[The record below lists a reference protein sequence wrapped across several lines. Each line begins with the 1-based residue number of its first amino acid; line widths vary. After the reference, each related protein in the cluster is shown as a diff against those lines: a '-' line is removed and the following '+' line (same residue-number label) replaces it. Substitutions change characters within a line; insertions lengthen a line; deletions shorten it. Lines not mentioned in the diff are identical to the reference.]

1 MGLCVV
7 FVLSVMILCCGLVSL
22 CLCVYDLVLCGS
34 LCGCPCPPLCAACL
48 VCCAVIGAYSIDSG
62 DGKPGRLK
70 LSGGGV
76 PPEGDGKPPQEP
88 QGVA

>member
-1 MGLCVV
+1 MSIEFVNGFLN
-7 FVLSVMILCCGLVSL
+7 VLSRF
-22 CLCVYDLVLCGS
+22 YN
-34 LCGCPCPPLCAACL
+34 A
-48 VCCAVIGAYSIDSG
+48 IDSG
-62 DGKPGRLK
+62 DSKPGRLK

>member
-1 MGLCVV
+1 MPSNTSPIMRPCGACYGLV
-7 FVLSVMILCCGLVSL
+7 FLRFVVMIGFIVWHCARLAPSSIICGLP
-22 CLCVYDLVLCGS
+22 CV
-34 LCGCPCPPLCAACL
+34 
-48 VCCAVIGAYSIDSG
+48 AVVWVYSIDSG